1 MNGEFHQ
8 YYFATFKSFGNTDIF
23 VKPFFE
29 FSVASGKLAASV
41 KIYKIFA
48 VFGFYKFKISGRYC
62 KEYGTIAILVVLYF
76 SRLNRVR
83 MNFIFICERN
93 PFVVEIVEYSFGVL
107 FSQRELNFTYATVV
121 HTAVLS
127 KRHARLD
134 DDQRNN

>member
-29 FSVASGKLAASV
+29 FSVASGELATRV

-93 PFVVEIVEYSFGVL
+93 PFVVEVEKFGFGVL
-107 FSQRELNFTYATVV
+107 
-121 HTAVLS
+121 
-127 KRHARLD
+127 
-134 DDQRNN
+134 